1 MSDHPPRLDRFGDP
15 QRAPDDGTLLF
26 DPNAASA
33 PEPELPGSGSKDPG
47 GGRSP
52 AALAGIGLTFVAI
65 LAGGW
70 FVLRPDADATASAD
84 GPSTPG
90 EIFAATDVDRLVP
103 MPTAQVSGPLGS
115 RLTVGV
121 RALDGRDAPIADTV
135 VRFSIASG
143 GGVLEFIEMRTDAD
157 GLAATALTLPTR
169 PGRTIVHASAPDSG
183 IESTEILAD
192 AVAGTPTA
200 VDIVSGNGQRANVGE
215 LLEHRLFVVLRD
227 EQGRPVPNAE
237 VRFRVDSGEGVT
249 APTTTRTDSLGRASA
264 LWRLGMIEGPQR
276 LTAISSD
283 LLSSVTFTATALPR
297 VTLDA
302 NEDEPDETA
311 RVTVRPART
320 GVGVSHVCSLASG
333 SLSCRGGN
341 DRGQTGGLGADRFVA
356 IAAGGSHTCGLEAS
370 GAASCWGGND
380 RGQLGDGSRSDR
392 PAPTRVRTEL
402 RFSMLA
408 AGANH
413 TCGLAGAGVPVCW
426 GQNLSGQLGDGSRN
440 DQIVPQT
447 VGSGISFLTLAAGW
461 NHTCGITEN
470 GNAFCWG
477 QNNLGQLGDG
487 SQVDRLIP
495 TLVRGSVETLAAGSS
510 HTCGISEGRVL
521 CWGEN
526 RFGQLGDGTT
536 TDRAQPAP
544 VSGLPG
550 RPTHLAA
557 GAVHSC
563 ALVEGGRAFCW
574 GQNLFGQL
582 GDGSTDARNR
592 AVVVSGG
599 LTFSNIRAGGA
610 QTCGTTTAGAEYCWG
625 QNLHGQLGD
634 GSRLNRSVPTR
645 VTG

>member
-1 MSDHPPRLDRFGDP
+1 MSDHLPRLDRFGDP
-15 QRAPDDGTLLF
+15 ERTPDDGTLLF
-26 DPNAASA
+26 DPNATPA
-33 PEPELPGSGSKDPG
+33 PGPELPGYEEEERTH
-47 GGRSP
+47 GRSP
-52 AALAGIGLTFVAI
+52 VTMAGVGMAVIVMLAGA
-65 LAGGW
+65 W
-70 FVLRPDADATASAD
+70 FVSRPDGDPATSADASSTAD
-84 GPSTPG
+84 DVLV
-90 EIFAATDVDRLVP
+90 ATGVDRLVP
-103 MPTAQVSGPLGS
+103 MPGVQVSGPLGS

-121 RALDGRDAPIADTV
+121 RALDGRDAPIADTL
-135 VRFSIASG
+135 VRFSVASG
-143 GGVLEFIEMRTDAD
+143 GGVLEFIEMRTDGD
-157 GLAATALTLPTR
+157 GVAATALTLPTR
-169 PGRTIVHASAPDSG
+169 PGRTVVRASAPDTD
-183 IESTEILAD
+183 IESAEILAD

-200 VDIVSGNGQRANVGE
+200 VNIVSGNGQQAETGE
-215 LLEHRLFVVLRD
+215 LLENRLFVVLRD

-249 APTTTRTDSLGRASA
+249 APTRTRTDSLGRASA
-264 LWRLGMIEGPQR
+264 LWRLGMVEGPQR

-283 LLSSVTFTATALPR
+283 LLTSVTFTATALPR

-302 NEDEPDETA
+302 DDGEPDETA
-311 RVTVRPART
+311 PVTVRRAAT
-320 GVGVSHVCSLASG
+320 AVGVSHVCSLASG
-333 SLSCRGGN
+333 SLACRGGN
-341 DRGQTGGLGADRFVA
+341 DRGQTGGRGADRFLA
-356 IAAGGSHTCGLEAS
+356 IAAGGSHTCGLEMS

-380 RGQLGDGSRSDR
+380 RGQLGDGTRSDR

-447 VGSGISFLTLAAGW
+447 VGSGISFVTLAAGW

-470 GNAFCWG
+470 GNVFCWG

-487 SQVDRLIP
+487 SQVDRLVP
-495 TLVRGSVETLAAGSS
+495 TLVRGSVETLAGGSS

-544 VSGLPG
+544 VTGLPA

-582 GDGSTDARNR
+582 GDGSTDTRNS
-592 AVVVSGG
+592 AVPVSGG
-599 LTFSNIRAGGA
+599 LTFSDIRAGGA

-625 QNLHGQLGD
+625 QNLQGQLGD
-634 GSRLNRSVPTR
+634 GSRVNRSAPTR